1 MNRESGNKSAAQRK
15 SANTLWVGILVG
27 MVIGVGMAAAVAWFM
42 KRSPSPFVNREQP
55 TLAMPQPESALPAIP
70 VEQPPAQ
77 TGDDKQRFQF
87 YKILTDKQ
95 KMPPV
100 APAVPADRTR
110 QLKPQTPAFQPQI
123 LQAGSFPN
131 ENDAEN
137 LKAKLALLGV
147 EASIQSAT
155 IKDKGVWY
163 RVRLGP
169 YKNAEEMNKARG
181 FLKQN
186 GVDSTPMR
194 VQ

>member
-1 MNRESGNKSAAQRK
+1 MSRDSGNKSTAQRK
-15 SANTLWVGILVG
+15 SANTLLAGILAG
-27 MVIGVGMAAAVAWFM
+27 MVIGVAMAAAVAWFM

-55 TLAMPQPESALPAIP
+55 ALAAPQPESALPAIP

-77 TGDDKQRFQF
+77 AGDDKQRFQF

-95 KMPPV
+95 KTPP
-100 APAVPADRTR
+100 APAVTADQTR
-110 QLKPQTPAFQPQI
+110 PVKPQAPAFQPQI

-131 ENDAEN
+131 ANDAEN

-169 YKNAEEMNKARG
+169 YKTADDMNKARG